1 MPLGKKKLYAILS
14 VASLAG
20 YAWLSYGLI
29 NYQQGND
36 HTVGVCIIKSV
47 TNIPCPSCGSTR
59 AIIKLLQ
66 GNLLESFNTNPFGII
81 ILTIMLVLPI
91 WLVFDIVTKKQTLFN
106 FYFRMESYLKKPV
119 IAVPLIALVI
129 INWIWNITKGL

>member
-14 VASLAG
+14 IASMAG

-29 NYQQGND
+29 NNQQGND

-66 GNLLESFNTNPFGII
+66 GNLLESLYTNPFGII
-81 ILTIMLVLPI
+81 ILIIMLVLPFWI
-91 WLVFDIVTKKQTLFN
+91 LFDLSTKKQSLYD
-106 FYFRMESYLKKPV
+106 FYFRMESYLKRRI
-119 IAVPLIALVI
+119 IAIPLIALVI
-129 INWIWNITKGL
+129 MNWIWNIMKGL

>member
-14 VASLAG
+14 IASMAG

-66 GNLLESFNTNPFGII
+66 GNLLESLYTNPFGII
-81 ILTIMLVLPI
+81 ILTIMLVLPLWI
-91 WLVFDIVTKKQTLFN
+91 LFDLSTKKQSLYD
-106 FYFRMESYLKKPV
+106 FYFQAESYLKRRI
-119 IAVPLIALVI
+119 IAIPLITLVI
-129 INWIWNITKGL
+129 MNWIWNIMKGL